1 MTGIVI
7 ITYNIIADVFILQV
21 EAIKKFCKDKHE
33 IIVVD
38 NSYKDDRSEAIS
50 YHATRLGCI
59 YKKTKASSRDGSDS
73 HAWAANYIYGQIEDK
88 YRKFL
93 FLDHDCIP
101 VRPFSVEEILKK
113 KHIAGIAQQKS
124 KKYLWPGCLMFD
136 AEAIPVDID
145 FSPNSEFGLDTGG
158 NLYNA
163 VEEVGD
169 KNCVWFNE
177 VPHQNPHFR
186 GKYDYYNMI
195 NDDMF
200 IHFVNGSN
208 WNDEKRNAER
218 INSLINITKGL
229 ME

>member
-7 ITYNIIADVFILQV
+7 ITYNILADVFILQV
-21 EAIKKFCKDKHE
+21 EAIKKFCRDQHE

-38 NSYKDDRSEAIS
+38 NSYKEELAGAIC
-50 YHATRLGCI
+50 YHATRLSCR
-59 YKKTKASSRDGSDS
+59 YKRIKASSRDGSDS
-73 HAWAANYIYGQIEDK
+73 HAWAANYIYGQIAGK
-88 YRKFL
+88 YSKYAF
-93 FLDHDCIP
+93 FDHDLIP
-101 VRPFSVEEILKK
+101 VKPFSVEEILKK
-113 KHIAGIAQQKS
+113 KFIAGIAQAKT

-136 AEAIPVDID
+136 ADAIPVDID

-158 NLYNA
+158 NLYKV
-163 VEEVGD
+163 VEEIGD
-169 KNCVWFNE
+169 KNCEWFNE

-186 GKYDYYNMI
+186 GKYDFYNMI

-218 INSLINITKGL
+218 LNSLINITKGL
-229 ME
+229 IG